1 MTWTRSKTLIGLVAA
16 AALTLAGCSAGS
28 STSPTTATTAPATSA
43 AATTSQATAGS
54 QVTGGSQTAGGSE
67 TSGGE
72 SASATSGSET
82 GGPASSSAPTAS
94 DAALSIGFVLEP
106 TSLDFTQADGAAIP
120 QVLLTNIYET
130 LVKQDQDGKIVPG
143 LAESWTVSD
152 DGKTYTFKLRDGVKF
167 TNGADF
173 TADDAV
179 FSIEQVKTKWKPAVK
194 AAMDVVDKAEAVSPT
209 ELKVTLKNP
218 SNSWLF
224 KMTTR
229 VGAMFSKTG
238 VADLATKP
246 IGTGPY
252 TFTSWTRGDNIVLTR
267 NENYWGSKPNV
278 KTVTFRYFQ
287 DPTAMNNALLTGGI
301 QVISTVQTPDTLS
314 QFDDT
319 SKYKVVKGDTNGEVM
334 MTINNT
340 AKPLDDIKVRQAIN
354 YALDKKAI
362 LEGAWAGYGTVIGS
376 HESPLDPW
384 YVDLAG
390 KYPHDVA
397 KAKQLLAEA
406 GQSALTLKLTLPPFP
421 YAAAAAPIIIS
432 QLKEAGI
439 TVEPSNVTFDVWL
452 DQVFDAGKN
461 DYQLTI
467 INHVEPRDIGTVFS
481 GDPTSYYTHY
491 DNPEVVKLLA
501 SADAGSAEEQ
511 VTDMKKV
518 VNILADDAAAA
529 WLWSFPNLMV
539 STTAVGGLPVNAVGE
554 AFDLTALTVS

>member
-1 MTWTRSKTLIGLVAA
+1 MRRTRSKTLIGLVAA
-16 AALTLAGCSAGS
+16 AALALAGCSAGS
-28 STSPTTATTAPATSA
+28 STSPTTASTPATTASPTSA
-43 AATTSQATAGS
+43 ATT
-54 QVTGGSQTAGGSE
+54 GGSE
-67 TSGGE
+67 TGGGE
-72 SASATSGSET
+72 STSATSGSET
-82 GGPASSSAPTAS
+82 GAEPSSSAPPAS
-94 DAALSIGFVLEP
+94 DASLAIGFVLEP

-130 LVKQDQDGKIVPG
+130 LVKQDQDGNIVPG

-179 FSIEQVKTKWKPAVK
+179 FSIDQVKTKWKPAVK

-252 TFTSWTRGDNIVLTR
+252 VFTSWTRGDNIVLTR
-267 NENYWGSKPNV
+267 NEDYWGTKPNV

-319 SKYKVVKGDTNGEVM
+319 SKYTVVKGDTNGEVM
-334 MTINNT
+334 MTMNNT
-340 AKPLDDIKVRQAIN
+340 AKPLDDVKVRQAIN

-362 LEGAWAGYGTVIGS
+362 LDGAWAGYGTVIGS

-384 YVDLAG
+384 YVDLAD

-397 KAKQLLAEA
+397 KAKELLAEA
-406 GQSALTLKLTLPPFP
+406 GQSNLTLKLALPPVP

-452 DQVFDAGKN
+452 DQVFDAAKN

-491 DNPEVVKLLA
+491 DNPEVTKLLA
-501 SADAGSAEEQ
+501 SADAGTAEQQ

>member
-1 MTWTRSKTLIGLVAA
+1 MRRTRSKALIGLVAA
-16 AALTLAGCSAGS
+16 AMLTVAGCSAGS
-28 STSPTTATTAPATSA
+28 STSPTTSAPTTSA
-43 AATTSQATAGS
+43 APTSSAATAGS
-54 QVTGGSQTAGGSE
+54 E
-67 TSGGE
+67 TTGGE
-72 SASATSGSET
+72 STPATTGSET
-82 GGPASSSAPTAS
+82 GGETSSSAPPAS
-94 DAALSIGFVLEP
+94 DASLAIGFVLEP

-152 DGKTYTFKLRDGVKF
+152 DGKTYTFKLHDGVKF
-167 TNGADF
+167 TSGADF

-218 SNSWLF
+218 SNNWLF

-229 VGAMFSKTG
+229 IGAMFSKTG
-238 VADLATKP
+238 VDDLANKP

-252 TFTSWTRGDNIVLTR
+252 VFTSWTRGDNIVLTR
-267 NENYWGSKPNV
+267 NEDYWGTKPNV

-319 SKYKVVKGDTNGEVM
+319 SKYAIVKGDTNGEVM
-334 MTINNT
+334 MTMNNT
-340 AKPLDDIKVRQAIN
+340 AKPLDDVKVRQAIN

-384 YVDLAG
+384 YVDLAD

-397 KAKQLLAEA
+397 KAKALLAEA
-406 GQSALTLKLTLPPFP
+406 GQSNLTLKLTLPPVP

-439 TVEPSNVTFDVWL
+439 TVDPSDVTFPVWL
-452 DQVFDAGKN
+452 DQVFDASKN

-554 AFDLTALTVS
+554 SFDLTALTVS

>member
-1 MTWTRSKTLIGLVAA
+1 
-16 AALTLAGCSAGS
+16 LA
-28 STSPTTATTAPATSA
+28 
-43 AATTSQATAGS
+43 
-54 QVTGGSQTAGGSE
+54 
-67 TSGGE
+67 
-72 SASATSGSET
+72 
-82 GGPASSSAPTAS
+82 
-94 DAALSIGFVLEP
+94 IGFVLEP

-130 LVKQDQDGKIVPG
+130 LVKQDQDGNIVPG

-179 FSIEQVKTKWKPAVK
+179 FSIDQVKTKWKPAVK

-252 TFTSWTRGDNIVLTR
+252 VFTSWTRGDNIVLTR
-267 NENYWGSKPNV
+267 NEDYWGTKPNV

-314 QFDDT
+314 QFNDT
-319 SKYKVVKGDTNGEVM
+319 SKYTVVKGDTNGEVM
-334 MTINNT
+334 MTMNNT
-340 AKPLDDIKVRQAIN
+340 AKPLDDVKVRQAIN

-362 LEGAWAGYGTVIGS
+362 LDGAWAGYGTVIGS

-384 YVDLAG
+384 YVDLAD

-397 KAKQLLAEA
+397 KAKELLAEA
-406 GQSALTLKLTLPPFP
+406 GQSNLTLKLALPPVP
-421 YAAAAAPIIIS
+421 YAAAAALIIIS

-452 DQVFDAGKN
+452 DQVFDAAKN

-491 DNPEVVKLLA
+491 DNPEVTKLLA
-501 SADAGSAEEQ
+501 SADAGTAEQQ

>member
-1 MTWTRSKTLIGLVAA
+1 MRRTRSKTLIGLVAA
-16 AALTLAGCSAGS
+16 AALALAGCSAGS
-28 STSPTTATTAPATSA
+28 STSPTTASTPATTASPTSA
-43 AATTSQATAGS
+43 ATT
-54 QVTGGSQTAGGSE
+54 GGSE
-67 TSGGE
+67 TGGGE
-72 SASATSGSET
+72 STSATSGSET
-82 GGPASSSAPTAS
+82 SAEPSSSAPPAS
-94 DAALSIGFVLEP
+94 DASLAIGFVLEP

-130 LVKQDQDGKIVPG
+130 LVKQDQDGNIVPG

-179 FSIEQVKTKWKPAVK
+179 FSIDQVKTKWKPAVK

-252 TFTSWTRGDNIVLTR
+252 VFTSWTRGDNIVLTR
-267 NENYWGSKPNV
+267 NEDYWGTKPNV

-319 SKYKVVKGDTNGEVM
+319 SKYTVVKGDTNGEVM
-334 MTINNT
+334 MTMNNT
-340 AKPLDDIKVRQAIN
+340 AKPLDDVKVRQAIN

-362 LEGAWAGYGTVIGS
+362 LDGAWAGYGTVIGS

-384 YVDLAG
+384 YVDLAD

-397 KAKQLLAEA
+397 KAKELLAEA
-406 GQSALTLKLTLPPFP
+406 GQSNLTLKLALPPVP

-452 DQVFDAGKN
+452 DQVFDAAKN

-491 DNPEVVKLLA
+491 DNPEVTKLLA
-501 SADAGSAEEQ
+501 SADAGTAEQQ

>member
-1 MTWTRSKTLIGLVAA
+1 MTRSRRKILIGLIGA
-16 AALTLAGCSAGS
+16 AALALAGCSAGS
-28 STSPTTATTAPATSA
+28 STSPTTTAAPTTSA
-43 AATTSQATAGS
+43 APTSAG
-54 QVTGGSQTAGGSE
+54 AGGSE
-67 TSGGE
+67 TTGAE
-72 SASATSGSET
+72 SSPAANGSET
-82 GGPASSSAPTAS
+82 GAEPSSSAPPAS

-120 QVLLTNIYET
+120 QVLLTNVYET
-130 LVKQDQDGKIVPG
+130 LVKQDQDGKIVPS

-194 AAMDVVDKAEAVSPT
+194 AAMDVVDKAEATSPT
-209 ELKVTLKNP
+209 ELKVTLKSP

-252 TFTSWTRGDNIVLTR
+252 VFTSWTRGDNIVLTR
-267 NENYWGSKPNV
+267 NEDYWGTKPNV

-319 SKYKVVKGDTNGEVM
+319 SKYAIVKGDTNGEVM

-340 AKPLDDIKVRQAIN
+340 AKPLDDVKVRQAIN

-384 YVDLAG
+384 YVDLAD

-397 KAKQLLAEA
+397 KAKELLAEA
-406 GQSALTLKLTLPPFP
+406 GQSDLTLKLALPPVP

-452 DQVFDAGKN
+452 DQVFDASKN

-467 INHVEPRDIGTVFS
+467 INHVEPRDVGTVFS
-481 GDPTSYYTHY
+481 GDPTAYYTHY
-491 DNPEVVKLLA
+491 DNPEVTKLLA
-501 SADAGSAEEQ
+501 SADAGTADEQ
-511 VTDMKKV
+511 ITDMKKV
-518 VNILADDAAAA
+518 VEILADDAAAA

-539 STTAVGGLPVNAVGE
+539 STTAVGGLPKNAVGE